1 MPKKNPEKKSSS
13 ATTARQLAREFLLD
27 QYERLQKAWN
37 RELQNDSTDWVTLF
51 HLHYQIAALEQRS
64 PWLKKETLS

>member
-1 MPKKNPEKKSSS
+1 MPKKPAKKPSG

-27 QYERLQKAWN
+27 QYERLQKSWN
-37 RELQNDSTDWVTLF
+37 RKLQNDSTDWVTLF